1 MEVRV
6 LGRLIEDSGHEANAW
21 RPIEVRPSGRA
32 DTDPKDVLWSKAKSS
47 MVVRLLGRST
57 EVRPHLEKA
66 ELKAKS

>member
-57 EVRPHLEKA
+57 EVRPHLENA
-66 ELKAKS
+66 ELKA